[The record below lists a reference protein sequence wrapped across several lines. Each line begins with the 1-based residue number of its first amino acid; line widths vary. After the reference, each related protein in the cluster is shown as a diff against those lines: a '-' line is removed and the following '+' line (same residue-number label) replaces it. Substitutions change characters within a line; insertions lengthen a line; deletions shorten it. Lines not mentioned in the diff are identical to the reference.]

1 MPQASSIEAPDSMT
15 NRIQMQQEPNLNQ
28 QPDESLEM
36 PDQLMT
42 VSEIAAFL
50 NVPVSWVYERTR
62 RRGAERLPHIRL
74 GKYLRFS
81 LPDVLA
87 WLRKYWGVV

>member
-1 MPQASSIEAPDSMT
+1 MADSGTEA
-15 NRIQMQQEPNLNQ
+15 
-28 QPDESLEM
+28 

-42 VSEIAAFL
+42 VSEVAAFL

-62 RRGAERLPHIRL
+62 RRGAERLPHIKL

-81 LPDVLA
+81 LPEIVA
-87 WLRKYWGVV
+87 WLQKHWGVI

>member
-1 MPQASSIEAPDSMT
+1 MA
-15 NRIQMQQEPNLNQ
+15 IQKHENPGNAGY
-28 QPDESLEM
+28 PDESLEL

-50 NVPVSWVYERTR
+50 NVRVSWVYERTR
-62 RRGAERLPHIRL
+62 RRGAERLPHIKL

-81 LPDVLA
+81 LPEVIA
-87 WLRKYWGVV
+87 WLRKNWGVV

>member
-1 MPQASSIEAPDSMT
+1 MVADYFTEV
-15 NRIQMQQEPNLNQ
+15 
-28 QPDESLEM
+28 

-42 VSEIAAFL
+42 VPELAAFL

-62 RRGAERLPHIRL
+62 RRGAERVPHIKL

-81 LPDVLA
+81 LPEIIV
-87 WLRKYWGVV
+87 WLRKHWGVV